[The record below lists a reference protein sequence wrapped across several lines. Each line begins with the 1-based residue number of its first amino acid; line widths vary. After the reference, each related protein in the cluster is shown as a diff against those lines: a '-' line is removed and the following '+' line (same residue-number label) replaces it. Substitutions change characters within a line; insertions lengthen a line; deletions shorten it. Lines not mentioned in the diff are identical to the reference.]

1 MYWPWG
7 GCEVNECC
15 CRVGIGGNVLIDD
28 VGVVGCDVN
37 IDDNICWFMLV
48 RVRCDSMRLLIEV
61 KK

>member
-1 MYWPWG
+1 M
-7 GCEVNECC
+7 
-15 CRVGIGGNVLIDD
+15 LIDD
-28 VGVVGCDVN
+28 VGVFGCDVN